1 MRQITLHH
9 MTSWTCR
16 AHTCCTHAPCVCCR
30 LPDQVDFDS
39 SSARREWKLGRSAAG
54 EVLVSSAGVL
64 GPDAALLLLVG
75 PLEPALAAGDWRT
88 AEVALHGMRWGGQ
101 AWGKDRAGTVV
112 TARVLIRS
120 SMPGVA

>member
-1 MRQITLHH
+1 MPQEPSSVAGLQCCKGYLHAVLMRQITLHH

-16 AHTCCTHAPCVCCR
+16 AHTCCTHAPCLCCR

-88 AEVALHGMRWGGQ
+88 AEVALHGMR
-101 AWGKDRAGTVV
+101 
-112 TARVLIRS
+112 
-120 SMPGVA
+120 